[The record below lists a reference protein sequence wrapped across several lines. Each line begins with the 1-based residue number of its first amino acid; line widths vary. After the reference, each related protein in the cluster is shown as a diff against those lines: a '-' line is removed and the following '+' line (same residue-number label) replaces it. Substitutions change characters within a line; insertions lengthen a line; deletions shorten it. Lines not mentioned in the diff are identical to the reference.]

1 MQQLIRKKAVL
12 ERTALS
18 NTSLYRL
25 ITKGEFPKPIK
36 LGPRA
41 VAWVEDDIQK
51 WIESRIA
58 ASR

>member
-1 MQQLIRKKAVL
+1 MHQLIRKKAVL

-25 ITKGEFPKPIK
+25 IAKGEFPKPIQ

-41 VAWVEDDIQK
+41 VAWVEDEIEK
-51 WIESRIA
+51 WIDSRIS